1 MSLDQDVVQEILE
14 VIGFSKEY
22 KKMDIACYK
31 ARNLP
36 TSWRSK
42 RKHKET
48 NQQIQLMQ
56 SVWRKAHRSA
66 NANLKRLI
74 VQMDHLA
81 REMIHLKSMQNHEGN
96 EDKKN
101 EDEYIHKASTPDEIL
116 FQHDEVPLYICDQN
130 KTEYTT
136 LGTGQLVV
144 IYNKQSNTAQIL
156 LLSHNE
162 CLLNQIMCNVLQQCT
177 YNQME
182 QCIDWIGN
190 NHADGCDTSKI
201 IKCRVYFD
209 DSVGKQLVL
218 KFLESYNTCWNDHGS
233 KCIHHVQTNS
243 AEAHPKPSK
252 ITSRVPTTTDVAKC
266 DNKELDREAM
276 VNKLHN
282 ISLHVN
288 RLNKMCL
295 QIPIL
300 HMTYQ
305 YECVLISLRHKM
317 RYNLFESNVIPR
329 CVPNNVIVHQLRGS
343 KAIRRLY
350 KRPTINSEHND
361 IEHRPIFDD
370 FILHK
375 NDDRVSTLLPD
386 MLCVAHLMPKYFT
399 STFKVKSYCY
409 LLEYFVFGKHSELF
423 AANMRCFVQL
433 ICYSKTAHLCS
444 KCVLKYV
451 QRSDGLNQMFG
462 FIQQF
467 INTLAQSDIT
477 KIVKEIYG
485 VIAVIRMLSNLL
497 LYPLVIRY
505 MFSVS
510 TFYRKLFR
518 FWMALTRFIWN
529 FKSTKHKLEHIPLD
543 QHLIDMIIVMIKASK
558 FDTVDESAVTLIAIN
573 NDSIHLFELL
583 LDLMVHILNDFIYVS
598 TRYWRKRHFKYVLKH
613 ARIVLF
619 LVDWFKNEFEAKHH
633 QFSQANLKKQYHI
646 RGLKQYCNGNMVE
659 SVRIA
664 FEKGLLNA
672 FQTISCDSEY
682 ILKLRQV
689 IAWYIAKKTNVNN
702 LNAWNVLPV
711 NRLNGSS
718 GKAQQLFWKAV
729 HLQYKCE
736 IATMDINA
744 YQKMKITFVGRYK
757 KCQHCETI
765 KQDTDQWYVCN
776 GCRFVFYCSRR
787 CQKVDW
793 NQNNHRRLCNVLR
806 TYPHNISAL
815 GLSTNL

>member
-1 MSLDQDVVQEILE
+1 MSFDGWQDLLKFISVQEQYRK
-14 VIGFSKEY
+14 V
-22 KKMDIACYK
+22 DIACYK
-31 ARNLP
+31 SQNLQ
-36 TSWRSK
+36 TSWRAIV
-42 RKHKET
+42 KHKET
-48 NQQIQLMQ
+48 NKQIRFMKSSWQK
-56 SVWRKAHRSA
+56 VHRTGNTNIKSLNTEFA
-66 NANLKRLI
+66 TMAQRLLELKLCTT
-74 VQMDHLA
+74 A
-81 REMIHLKSMQNHEGN
+81 NHEEKTN
-96 EDKKN
+96 TND
-101 EDEYIHKASTPDEIL
+101 EDECIYSAKHQEIL
-116 FQHDEVPLYICDQN
+116 FKHDAVPLYICSQN
-130 KTEYTT
+130 ETEYTK
-136 LGTGQLVV
+136 LGTGELVV
-144 IYNKQSNTAQIL
+144 IYNKQRDTAQIML
-156 LLSHNE
+156 LADNK
-162 CLLNQIMCNVLQQCT
+162 CLLKQIMCNVLQMCT
-177 YNQME
+177 YNQVE
-182 QCIDWIGN
+182 RCIDWIGN
-190 NHADGCDTSKI
+190 NHANRCDSSEI
-201 IKCRVYFD
+201 IKCRVYFTNKI
-209 DSVGKQLVL
+209 GKQLVL

-233 KCIHHVQTNS
+233 KCIQHIQINS
-243 AEAHPKPSK
+243 VEMHPKRPIEPISFN
-252 ITSRVPTTTDVAKC
+252 ITTATDI
-266 DNKELDREAM
+266 NSKELEREAV
-276 VNKLHN
+276 VNVVSMH
-282 ISLHVN
+282 SLCAQIN
-288 RLNKMCL
+288 RMCL
-295 QIPIL
+295 QTPIL

-305 YECVLISLRHKM
+305 YECVLISLRHKV
-317 RYNLFESNVIPR
+317 RHNLFESDVIPR

-375 NDDRVSTLLPD
+375 NDDRVSALLPD
-386 MLCVAHLMPKYFT
+386 VLCVAHSMPTYFT
-399 STFKVKSYCY
+399 FSTLKVKSYCY
-409 LLEYFVFGKHSELF
+409 LLDYFVFGDHSELF